1 MNTRAHLD
9 ICMYWLFVVECC
21 VVWCTAVIA
30 TVTGENIRVCVAGQR
45 QDRTNN
51 WEPLFNVFMFF
62 FSFFF
67 SLTHTL
73 FSITE
78 TRHMHVCA
86 CLYVLCDCGVWSKQL
101 FSNTHSLWHQL
112 SPKISFFFP
121 VPLHFEY
128 LHWFMPLCIARCRQT
143 FNQYP
148 RREAR
153 SFGKYTELCGV
164 YYVCW
169 LACWYEF
176 PYLNRGTVA
185 AKQTNERWQT
195 WMISRWTTHTQ
206 HHKQTRLSR
215 T

>member
-67 SLTHTL
+67 LSLTL
-73 FSITE
+73 SF
-78 TRHMHVCA
+78 R
-86 CLYVLCDCGVWSKQL
+86 
-101 FSNTHSLWHQL
+101 
-112 SPKISFFFP
+112 SPKRATCMYVRVCMCCVTAAYEANSCSVTPIAYGTNCRRKLVFFFP